1 MQITKHAKRQKI
13 QCEEKNKHQN
23 QTGRYFVAIRLEI
36 KQMMSNM
43 LRVFMDKV
51 NGWHV
56 RTEEQDKQRDVNHME
71 TIKKN
76 FLML

>member
-1 MQITKHAKRQKI
+1 MHAKRQKI

-23 QTGRYFVAIRLEI
+23 QTGRDFVGIRLEI

-51 NGWHV
+51 DGWHV
-56 RTEEQDKQRDVNHME
+56 RTEEKD
-71 TIKKN
+71 TIDRPGGRLLWKEI
-76 FLML
+76 